1 MSSVSLGL
9 GRQGNP
15 VITRRRVSLATA
27 LGLLGLHRVG
37 RAQPTA
43 AMRRI
48 GVLSVGPAASNAPN
62 DAFRQGMRELDWL
75 EGRNVEY
82 RIIEDQGDSSRI
94 EALVEELIAQQVEVI
109 VTGSA
114 AGTRAA
120 QRATKSIPIVMAF
133 TVDAVGNGLVSSLAR
148 PGGNTTGVSNQLE
161 DVFGKLIEHLHAAV
175 PRARRIAV
183 LLNEDN
189 PSHVAYWSAAER
201 SGAALGLAVLRVP
214 AGPPA
219 RFGAAVDL
227 IVAQKAQALVVHAD
241 PLFSA
246 NRGLLAEL
254 VRPTRLPV
262 AYSLSS
268 SVREGGLLSYGPDL
282 LASYRSAA
290 KYVDKILK
298 GAKAA
303 DLPVEQPTRFELVIN
318 LTTAK
323 ALGVTIPQSLLL
335 RADGVIQ

>member
-1 MSSVSLGL
+1 MS
-9 GRQGNP
+9 
-15 VITRRRVSLATA
+15 TRRTVSLATA
-27 LGLLGLHRVG
+27 LGLLGLHLGG
-37 RAQPTA
+37 RAQPVK

-48 GVLSVGPAASNAPN
+48 GVLSVGPAASNVPN
-62 DAFRQGMRELDWL
+62 EAFRQGMRQLGWI

-82 RIIEDQGDSSRI
+82 RITEDRGDSSRI
-94 EALVEELIAQQVEVI
+94 GALVDELIAQQVEVI

-120 QRATKSIPIVMAF
+120 QRATKIIPIVMAF
-133 TVDAVGNGLVSSLAR
+133 IVDAVGNGLVGSLAS
-148 PGGNTTGVSNQLE
+148 PGGNTTGISNQLE
-161 DVFGKLIEHLHAAV
+161 DVFGKLMEYLHAAV
-175 PRARRIAV
+175 PQARRIAV

-189 PSHVAYWSAAER
+189 PSHAAYWAAAER
-201 SGAALGLAVLRVP
+201 SGAALGLAPLRVF
-214 AGPPA
+214 ASAQA
-219 RFGAAVDL
+219 RFATAIEQ
-227 IVAQKAQALVVHAD
+227 IVAQGAQAVVVHAD

-246 NRGLLAEL
+246 HRGLLAGL
-254 VRPTRLPV
+254 LRATRLPV
-262 AYSLSS
+262 AYSLSG

-318 LTTAK
+318 LTTARE
-323 ALGVTIPQSLLL
+323 LGLMIPQSLLL
-335 RADGVIQ
+335 QADGVIE